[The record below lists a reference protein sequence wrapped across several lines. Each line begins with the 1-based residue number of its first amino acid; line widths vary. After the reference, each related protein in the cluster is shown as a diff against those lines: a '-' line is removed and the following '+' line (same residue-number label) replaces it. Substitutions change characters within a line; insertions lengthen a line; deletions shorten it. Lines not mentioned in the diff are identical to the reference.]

1 MAHIKNVDSFEKL
14 LAICTGYGGQY
25 NPGQQN
31 LQVAS
36 LSSML
41 DSARIALRQVIEA
54 QADFENTTNSREVAF
69 GKLDKLATRI
79 LGELSASGAL
89 AQTIADARSVIRKMT
104 GRKQRERMPVPSG
117 NAELSASSVT
127 VTRTR
132 GGGKDFATKEYLFE
146 QLLQT
151 LASEPLYQPQV
162 EDLTVQSLRNRLA
175 ALRYENASVA
185 RAIARLSK
193 ARRDRNAL
201 LYQDGTNLYDTAQ
214 AVKQQVKAI
223 YGYGG
228 DAHRAA
234 SSIRFTRPVQ

>member
-31 LQVAS
+31 LQLVS

-41 DSARIALRQVIEA
+41 GNARIALRQVIEA
-54 QADFENTTNSREVAF
+54 QTDFENATNSREVTF
-69 GKLDKLATRI
+69 GKLNKLSTRI
-79 LGELSASGAL
+79 VGELSASGAL
-89 AQTIADARSVIRKMT
+89 EQTIDDARSVIRKMF
-104 GRKQRERMPVPSG
+104 GRRLPDRGALPSG
-117 NAELSASSVT
+117 NAETPAIP

-162 EDLTVQSLRNRLA
+162 DDLKVQSLRDRLA
-175 ALRYENASVA
+175 ALHNENASVA
-185 RAIARLSK
+185 RASARLNK

-201 LYQDGTNLYDTAQ
+201 LYQEAFNLYDTAQ

-228 DAHRAA
+228 DAYRAA
-234 SSIRFTRPVQ
+234 SSIRFTKPDR